1 MNRWLIVL
9 SFLLAANVALAQ
21 NEKDSLVYKMPVIN
35 GKLIYKDSVELKGG
49 KKVVMDSIAKKWFL
63 GYFKYYKTDTS
74 SKDKGLPGTILNR
87 AAVVFRM
94 TTTSVALVKYD
105 FYLIFTLNVNCSD
118 GYYTYK
124 IFDIFFTP
132 KSGLFRA
139 VGYYQQ
145 SPEYL
150 LGLYKQ
156 KHLGF
161 GPAINFGRKK
171 ICEYLTNT
179 DNGIRACIASLN
191 KAMAN

>member
-9 SFLLAANVALAQ
+9 FFLLTTSVVLAQ
-21 NEKDSLVYKMPVIN
+21 NEKDTLVYKMPVID
-35 GKLIYKDSVELKGG
+35 GKLIYKDSIELKGR
-49 KKVVMDSIAKKWFL
+49 KKTMMDSVAKKWFFS
-63 GYFKYYKTDTS
+63 YFKYYKKDTS
-74 SKDKGLPGTILNR
+74 SRDKGLSGIILDK
-87 AAVVFRM
+87 AAVEFRM
-94 TTTSVALVKYD
+94 STTSVALVKYD
-105 FYLIFTLNVNCSD
+105 FYLIFTLQVNCAD

-132 KSGLFRA
+132 KSSLFRS

-161 GPAINFGRKK
+161 GPAINMGRKK
-171 ICEYLTNT
+171 IREYLTNT